1 MKKKSFTIP
10 FKSNFFKEQD
20 PFHLVIVFFVIFFG
34 TAIFFSIP
42 TFYDYK
48 KYNQKI
54 ENTINKE
61 FKINLQN
68 LESISFRF
76 IPSPHLLIKKAD
88 LKIKEDELNPISNLE
103 NIRVFISLTDLYR
116 DDIFKIKKVVIKKAN
131 LYLNKKSGLNFIN
144 NLKKNIVNDLRINNS
159 TLFFKDN
166 KEDIVFIS
174 KLKNLIYKIDLINN
188 KKILLINGNIFDSN
202 YNLNYF
208 IDYKEP
214 NTQNLT
220 LNLKNPNIIFNNK
233 LIEDIFSSKS
243 KQEGEL
249 LTKFLNN
256 KNNLKYTIV
265 DNEINFIEQ
274 KVNNTNFDLLGS
286 IAFQPFYFDLSFNLK
301 KIDLIDLENIIF
313 QIFSNK
319 DMKFKNLSGKLNI
332 NFENLDNKIIN
343 SGLLNLTFENS
354 RILTKNFK
362 LNLDDFG
369 SLEILDYEYLT
380 NINQVLQM
388 KVKAN
393 VLNKEKF
400 NRFLFSYKKNIINSD
415 YIFFTYQYNIDSGNS
430 FISTIS
436 NKGFLNNNEFY
447 KFKNLQQLKN
457 LLRNDSLLSLD
468 WSFF

>member
-88 LKIKEDELNPISNLE
+88 LKIKEDELNPISNLK

-159 TLFFKDN
+159 TLFFKDD
-166 KEDIVFIS
+166 KEEIVFIS

-208 IDYKEP
+208 IDYEEP
-214 NTQNLT
+214 NTQNLNI
-220 LNLKNPNIIFNNK
+220 NLKNPNIIFNNK

-265 DNEINFIEQ
+265 DKEINFIKQ

-301 KIDLIDLENIIF
+301 KNDLIDLENIIF

-468 WSFF
+468 

>member
-61 FKINLQN
+61 FKVKLQN
-68 LESISFRF
+68 LENISFRF

-88 LKIKEDELNPISNLE
+88 LKIREDELNPISNLE
-103 NIRVFISLTDLYR
+103 NIKIFISLTDLYR

-131 LYLNKKSGLNFIN
+131 LYLNKKSGSNFIE
-144 NLKKNIVNDLRINNS
+144 NLKKNIVNDIRINNS
-159 TLFFKDN
+159 TLFFKDD
-166 KEDIVFIS
+166 KEEIVFIS

-208 IDYKEP
+208 IDYEDP
-214 NTQNLT
+214 NTQNLNV
-220 LNLKNPNIIFNNK
+220 NLKNPNIVFNNK
-233 LIEDIFSSKS
+233 LTEDIFSSKS
-243 KQEGEL
+243 KKEGEL
-249 LTKFLNN
+249 LSKFLNN

-265 DNEINFIEQ
+265 DKEIKFV
-274 KVNNTNFDLLGS
+274 KHKFNNTNFDLLGS
-286 IAFQPFYFDLSFNLK
+286 IAFQPFYFDLSLNLK
-301 KIDLIDLENIIF
+301 KNDLIDVENIIF

-332 NFENLDNKIIN
+332 NFEDIDNKIIN
-343 SGLLNLTFENS
+343 RGLLNLSFENS

-362 LNLDDFG
+362 LNLEDFG
-369 SLEILDYEYLT
+369 SLEIVDYEYLT

-393 VLNKEKF
+393 VINKEKF

-457 LLRNDSLLSLD
+457 LLRNDNLLSLD
-468 WSFF
+468 

>member
-61 FKINLQN
+61 FKVKLQN
-68 LESISFRF
+68 LENISFRF
-76 IPSPHLLIKKAD
+76 IPSPHLLIKKAE
-88 LKIKEDELNPISNLE
+88 LKIREDELNPISNLE
-103 NIRVFISLTDLYR
+103 NIKIFISLTDLYR

-131 LYLNKKSGLNFIN
+131 LYLNKKSGSNFIK

-159 TLFFKDN
+159 TLFFKDD
-166 KEDIVFIS
+166 KEEIVFIS

-208 IDYKEP
+208 IDYEEP
-214 NTQNLT
+214 NTQNLNI
-220 LNLKNPNIIFNNK
+220 NLKNPNIVFNNK
-233 LIEDIFSSKS
+233 LTEDILSSKS
-243 KQEGEL
+243 KKEGEL

-265 DNEINFIEQ
+265 DKEIKFVKQ

-286 IAFQPFYFDLSFNLK
+286 IAFQPFYFDLSLNLK
-301 KIDLIDLENIIF
+301 KNDLIDVENIIF

-332 NFENLDNKIIN
+332 NFEDIDNKIIN
-343 SGLLNLTFENS
+343 RGLLNLSFENS

-362 LNLDDFG
+362 LNLEDFG
-369 SLEILDYEYLT
+369 SLEIVDYEYLT

-393 VLNKEKF
+393 VINKEKF

-457 LLRNDSLLSLD
+457 LLRNDNLLSLD
-468 WSFF
+468 

>member
-468 WSFF
+468 

>member
-286 IAFQPFYFDLSFNLK
+286 IAFQPFYFDLSINLK
-301 KIDLIDLENIIF
+301 KNDLIDVENIIF

-468 WSFF
+468 

>member
-103 NIRVFISLTDLYR
+103 NIRIFISLTDLYR

-159 TLFFKDN
+159 TLFFKDD
-166 KEDIVFIS
+166 KEEIVFIS

-208 IDYKEP
+208 IDYEEP
-214 NTQNLT
+214 NTQNLNI
-220 LNLKNPNIIFNNK
+220 NLKNPNIIFNNK

-265 DNEINFIEQ
+265 DNEINFIKQ

-301 KIDLIDLENIIF
+301 KNDLIDVENIIF

-354 RILTKNFK
+354 RILTKSFK

-436 NKGFLNNNEFY
+436 NKGFIKASALRLNI
-447 KFKNLQQLKN
+447 
-457 LLRNDSLLSLD
+457 
-468 WSFF
+468 SFVVTYINTRL

>member
-103 NIRVFISLTDLYR
+103 NIRIFISLTDLYR

-159 TLFFKDN
+159 TLFFKDD
-166 KEDIVFIS
+166 KEEIVFIS

-208 IDYKEP
+208 IDYEEP
-214 NTQNLT
+214 NTQNLNI
-220 LNLKNPNIIFNNK
+220 NLKNPNIIFNNK

-286 IAFQPFYFDLSFNLK
+286 IAFQPFYFDLSINLK
-301 KIDLIDLENIIF
+301 KNDLIDVENIIF

-457 LLRNDSLLSLD
+457 LLRNDNLLSLD
-468 WSFF
+468 

>member
-88 LKIKEDELNPISNLE
+88 LKIKEDELNPISNLK

-159 TLFFKDN
+159 TLFFKDD
-166 KEDIVFIS
+166 KEEIVFIS

-208 IDYKEP
+208 IDYEEP
-214 NTQNLT
+214 NTQNLNI
-220 LNLKNPNIIFNNK
+220 NLKNPNIIFNNK

-265 DNEINFIEQ
+265 DNEINFRKQ

-286 IAFQPFYFDLSFNLK
+286 IAFQPFYFDLSINLK
-301 KIDLIDLENIIF
+301 KNDLIDVENIIF

-468 WSFF
+468 

>member
-61 FKINLQN
+61 FKIKLQN
-68 LESISFRF
+68 LENISFRF
-76 IPSPHLLIKKAD
+76 IPSPHLLIKKAE
-88 LKIKEDELNPISNLE
+88 LKIREDELNPISNLE
-103 NIRVFISLTDLYR
+103 NIKIFISLTDLYR

-131 LYLNKKSGLNFIN
+131 LYLNKKSGSNFIE

-159 TLFFKDN
+159 TLFFKDD
-166 KEDIVFIS
+166 KEEIVFIS

-208 IDYKEP
+208 IDYEDP
-214 NTQNLT
+214 NTQNLNV
-220 LNLKNPNIIFNNK
+220 NLKNPNIVFNNK
-233 LIEDIFSSKS
+233 LTEDIFSSKS
-243 KQEGEL
+243 KKEGEL
-249 LTKFLNN
+249 LSKFLNN

-265 DNEINFIEQ
+265 DKEIKFVKQ

-286 IAFQPFYFDLSFNLK
+286 IAFQPFYFDLSLNLK
-301 KIDLIDLENIIF
+301 KNDLIDVENIIF

-332 NFENLDNKIIN
+332 NFEDIDNKIIN
-343 SGLLNLTFENS
+343 RGLLNLSFENS
-354 RILTKNFK
+354 KILTQNFK
-362 LNLDDFG
+362 LNLEDFG
-369 SLEILDYEYLT
+369 SLEIVDYEYLT

-393 VLNKEKF
+393 VINKEKF

-415 YIFFTYQYNIDSGNS
+415 FIFFTYQYNIDSGNS

-457 LLRNDSLLSLD
+457 LLRNDNLLSLD
-468 WSFF
+468 